1 MNTFT
6 VINDDTLAHAIRNCR
21 NRLVYVAPGISLAIA
36 QALGERVTQRD
47 RLAVTVIIDLDPEV
61 YRLGYGTPEGLKALQ
76 QITTDNGLEL
86 RYQAGLRVG
95 LLIVDDEVVVY
106 APTPQLIE
114 AGSEEPSKPNA
125 ISIGREPLAQITH
138 ACAANAPSGEVST
151 ALPKQAEIG
160 QKAAEPAQVE
170 ATLQNLVEVPPK
182 RFDVARVERVFNTKI
197 QYVELE
203 VTGYRLSSKKVVIPN
218 YLLVGDD
225 KELGRR
231 IKNTFTLLEG
241 SEALKVSIKD
251 TNPKSLEP
259 ILNAESNPVSV
270 NYDES
275 QLEAERKKIYEDFL
289 ICVNGYGWVIMRSRR
304 EAFDTRIKWFRSR
317 VDAYSVAIRNK
328 LTQAMSDSVKE
339 LARTLLPRVRE
350 KLPDRYLK
358 FVATTTIHDDE
369 LLGMIEQDLSE
380 AFGTS
385 EQFFSPEV
393 SVVFKDVTY
402 ESIRDERFRAAL
414 SETMRKRG
422 GERIVAQL
430 FEEHDAAPETLR

>member
-6 VINDDTLAHAIRNCR
+6 VVNDDTLSHAIRNCR

-36 QALGERVTQRD
+36 QALGERVTNRD
-47 RLAVTVIIDLDPEV
+47 KLAVTVIIDLDPEV

-76 QITTDNGLEL
+76 QIMADNGFEL
-86 RYQAGLRVG
+86 RNQAGLRVG
-95 LLIVDDEVVVY
+95 LLIVDEEVIVY

-138 ACAANAPSGEVST
+138 ACAANAPSGEEST
-151 ALPKQAEIG
+151 ALPMQAEIG
-160 QKAAEPAQVE
+160 REAAKPAQVE

-203 VTGYRLSSKKVVIPN
+203 VTGYRLSTKKVAIPN

-225 KELGRR
+225 QELGRR

-241 SEALKVSIKD
+241 SDVLKVSIPD
-251 TNPKSLEP
+251 SDSTCLEP
-259 ILNAESNPVSV
+259 ELDANNNPIMV
-270 NYDES
+270 NYDET
-275 QLEAERKKIYEDFL
+275 QLEFERKKIYDDFL

-304 EAFDTRIKWFRSR
+304 DAFDTRIDWFKSR
-317 VDAYSVAIRNK
+317 VKAYSLEIRKK
-328 LTQAMSDSVKE
+328 LNQAMSQSVKE
-339 LARTLLPRVRE
+339 LAKTLLPRVRE
-350 KLPDRYLK
+350 KIPERYLK
-358 FVATTTIHDDE
+358 YVSTTTVRDDD
-369 LLGMIEQDLSE
+369 LLAMIEQDLSD

-393 SVVFKDVTY
+393 SVIFKDVTY
-402 ESIRDERFRAAL
+402 ESIRDEKFRSAL

-430 FEEHDAAPETLR
+430 FEEHDAAPEALL